1 MKNIIAVVVTYNRK
15 KLLTECLDAILNQD
29 YDVNKIILV
38 DNKSTDGTYEYLCEK
53 KYLENSKIVYKKL
66 NANIG
71 GSGGFYEG
79 MKESL
84 QYNPD
89 WVWIMDDDT
98 IPTKTCL
105 KELVSAQE
113 KIDDKISY
121 MASSVYGEN
130 GEYMNVP
137 NINLDADNGEYPSW
151 YKYLAN
157 GIVKIKEATFVSL
170 LINADAIKKVGLPV
184 RDYFIW
190 GDDTE
195 YTLRLNRYYGNSY
208 FIGNSVAI
216 HKRKIAKRLSIYNE
230 DNLTR
235 INFYFY
241 MIRNNLLNK
250 KTYYGMKNCLKFFI
264 GKQVQS
270 FIILFKPK
278 CKSRFRKFLIIHKA
292 LIGFLFKKYDSKAFK
307 NRLDVNVE
315 YKNMNK
321 R

>member
-1 MKNIIAVVVTYNRK
+1 MEKVVAVVVTYNRK
-15 KLLTECLDAILNQD
+15 KLLIECLKAILNQD
-29 YDVNKIILV
+29 YEVSNIVLV
-38 DNKSTDGTYEYLCEK
+38 DNNSDDGTYELLKEK
-53 KYLENSKIVYKKL
+53 KYLDDEKIIYKKL
-66 NANIG
+66 NKNIG
-71 GSGGFYEG
+71 GAGGFYEG

-84 QYNPD
+84 KYNPN

-105 KELVSAQE
+105 KELVNAQ
-113 KIDDKISY
+113 KIIDDKISY

-137 NINLDADNGEYPSW
+137 NINLDTENGEYPSW
-151 YKYLAN
+151 YKYLDK

-170 LINADAIKKVGLPV
+170 LINGEAIKKVGLPV

-195 YTLRLNRYYGNSY
+195 YTLRLNKYYGNSY
-208 FIGNSVAI
+208 FIGNSIAI
-216 HKRKIAKRLSIYNE
+216 HKRKIAKKLSIYSE
-230 DNLTR
+230 DNLNR

-250 KTYYGMKNCLKFFI
+250 KTYYGIKNCLKFFI

-270 FIILFKPK
+270 FIVLVKPK
-278 CKSRFRKFLIIHKA
+278 CKNRFRKFAIIHKA
-292 LIGFLFKKYDSKAFK
+292 LIGFLFKRYDSKAFK

-315 YKNMNK
+315 YKNINK